1 MKLDKEGKLT
11 EPNVGDAELVRFDFD
26 HAGISMHLRLAASE
40 GAIFVL
46 RIVNARW
53 FSFSTDSSQYVI
65 DRIVITENL
74 YEAAAAAPHYVR
86 DVLWRREQ
94 RIPGQMSAAKPLK
107 AMHISSTAGPEMLC
121 IADDVAAACMKDV
134 HMRILLDGQHET
146 LAVGDIHSRKTFNTQ
161 PRHRVAMLTYRLEW
175 PTPLTSPTSLVRPNS
190 GNN

>member
-1 MKLDKEGKLT
+1 MKLDREGKLL
-11 EPNVGDAELVRFDFD
+11 EPSVGDAELVRFDFD
-26 HAGISMHLRLAASE
+26 HAGISMHLRLAASD

-74 YEAAAAAPHYVR
+74 NEAAAAAPHYVR

-121 IADDVAAACMKDV
+121 IADDVVAA
-134 HMRILLDGQHET
+134 
-146 LAVGDIHSRKTFNTQ
+146 
-161 PRHRVAMLTYRLEW
+161 
-175 PTPLTSPTSLVRPNS
+175 
-190 GNN
+190 

>member
-1 MKLDKEGKLT
+1 
-11 EPNVGDAELVRFDFD
+11 
-26 HAGISMHLRLAASE
+26 MHLRLAASE

-74 YEAAAAAPHYVR
+74 NEAAAAPHYVR

-107 AMHISSTAGPEMLC
+107 AMHISSTAAPELLC
-121 IADDVAAACMKDV
+121 IADDVAAA
-134 HMRILLDGQHET
+134 
-146 LAVGDIHSRKTFNTQ
+146 
-161 PRHRVAMLTYRLEW
+161 
-175 PTPLTSPTSLVRPNS
+175 
-190 GNN
+190 

>member
-74 YEAAAAAPHYVR
+74 YEAAAAAPHYAFRPPLV
-86 DVLWRREQ
+86 Q
-94 RIPGQMSAAKPLK
+94 RCRALQITLPP
-107 AMHISSTAGPEMLC
+107 
-121 IADDVAAACMKDV
+121 
-134 HMRILLDGQHET
+134 HE
-146 LAVGDIHSRKTFNTQ
+146 RCERN
-161 PRHRVAMLTYRLEW
+161 R
-175 PTPLTSPTSLVRPNS
+175 SP
-190 GNN
+190 